1 VANVSYLQTDTS
13 ERSAGNARGRR
24 TRTGRPHR
32 GLYLLGGGLLI
43 LLAVA
48 GMAALL
54 LVTSHAS
61 LTTDP
66 VALAR
71 VEMPLGGGKIESVSA
86 FGGRDNRGVP
96 VQLSGQQIFPVHRL
110 AAGEQVTIQ
119 VVVKRPSSIAWL
131 TGKTERLTLTV
142 TAPTA
147 SLVAH
152 YLTIPAGRP
161 LRLQFKS
168 AIQMYE
174 YGLPGG
180 PVRRVVL
187 SSPQSEITLTRAASA
202 GSIEIAAQP
211 RTWETSTAGVVSFFP
226 AGAAASAQALP
237 VPGSRITPS
246 TPITLTFNRPV
257 SSVLGSN
264 RLLPVTPSTTGSW
277 HTLNSHTIQFQPTG
291 YGYGLAANVSV
302 ALPNGVRLV
311 GGLQSSSSSTGNW
324 TVPGGSTLRL
334 QQLLS
339 ELHYLPLSFR
349 PRSPVP
355 AIAIAQENAAVNPP
369 AGRFEWRYGN
379 VPSALHVLWAPGSF
393 GTMTKGALMAFEND
407 HNMTT
412 DGVAGQAVWRALI
425 NAAMAHR
432 ASTFGY
438 TFVFVSEG
446 SPETETT
453 WHNGKT
459 VESGLVNTGIP
470 GATTATGVYPVFEHA
485 LSVTMSGTNPDGST
499 YSDPGVPWVSYF
511 NGGDALHGFIRGGY
525 GYPQSLGCVE
535 MPYDEAQAV
544 YPYTPVGTLVDV
556 SA

>member
-1 VANVSYLQTDTS
+1 VANVSYLKSDTS
-13 ERSAGNARGRR
+13 ERPALRARGQ
-24 TRTGRPHR
+24 RTGSPHR
-32 GLYLLGGGLLI
+32 GLYMVAGGLLI
-43 LLAVA
+43 VLVVA
-48 GMAALL
+48 GVAALL
-54 LVTSHAS
+54 LVSSSAT

-66 VALAR
+66 VALAK
-71 VEMPLGGGKIESVSA
+71 VGMPLGGGKIESVTA
-86 FGGRDNRGVP
+86 FGGRDNRAVP
-96 VQLSGQQIFPVHRL
+96 VELSGQRIFPVHRL

-119 VVVKRPSSIAWL
+119 VVVNRPGSVAWL
-131 TGKTERLTLTV
+131 TGKTERLTMTV

-147 SLVAH
+147 GLASH
-152 YLTIPAGRP
+152 YLTVRSGAP

-168 AIQMYE
+168 PISMYE
-174 YGLPGG
+174 YGLPAGSLH
-180 PVRRVVL
+180 RVML
-187 SSPQSEITLTRAASA
+187 SSPQSEITLPRTAPA
-202 GSIEIAAQP
+202 GEIVIAAQP
-211 RTWETSTAGVVSFFP
+211 RTWETSTAAIVSFFP

-237 VPGSRITPS
+237 APGSRITP
-246 TPITLTFNRPV
+246 TTAITLTFNRPV
-257 SSVLGSN
+257 SSVLGSG
-264 RLLPVTPSTTGSW
+264 RLPPVSPSTTGSG

-311 GGLQSSSSSTGNW
+311 GGQASSSSSTGDW
-324 TVPGGSTLRL
+324 TVPSGSTLRL
-334 QQLLS
+334 QQLLAQ
-339 ELHYLPLSFR
+339 LHYLPLNFNAEH
-349 PRSPVP
+349 PVP
-355 AIAIAQENAAVNPP
+355 LSPTAQENAAVNPP
-369 AGRFEWRYGN
+369 AGSWDWRYGG
-379 VPSALHVLWAPGSF
+379 VPSALHDMWQAGTY

-425 NAAMAHR
+425 NAVMAHQI
-432 ASTFGY
+432 SSFGY
-438 TFVFVSEG
+438 TFVYVSEG
-446 SPETETT
+446 SPETEST

-470 GATTATGVYPVFEHA
+470 GAATATGVYPVFEHA